1 MVDAWAGADSSED
14 AIPHACIHTLA
25 FSLLPLLRDF
35 GKDRSLWLRA
45 GGCSSSDG
53 ERPMASIER
62 LHRTAPLDLARIEED
77 VVGSLPAIRAARSG
91 PRPDYVEHEEG
102 VTRFGALPAEAVVR
116 DYETAAREIEAM
128 GAELI
133 SAAKKCEAMTAEVHN
148 AIAFM
153 RDTAASY
160 REEAKKIFKRIE
172 ECAIFTEQ
180 VRKTCETVK
189 LKMIEGKV

>member
-1 MVDAWAGADSSED
+1 MNTMKQDQNDGRLTD
-14 AIPHACIHTLA
+14 LA
-25 FSLLPLLRDF
+25 KLE
-35 GKDRSLWLRA
+35 
-45 GGCSSSDG
+45 SDIAAAMP
-53 ERPMASIER
+53 ER
-62 LHRTAPLDLARIEED
+62 APLPSIKEPP
-77 VVGSLPAIRAARSG
+77 VQTG
-91 PRPDYVEHEEG
+91 PMPDYVEHQDG
-102 VTRFGALPAEAVVR
+102 VPRVGALSAEAVVR
-116 DYETAAREIEAM
+116 DYEAAAKEIEAM

-133 SAAKKCEAMTAEVHN
+133 DAAKRCEAMTAEVHT

-172 ECAIFTEQ
+172 ECSIFTEN